1 MKLKKFNLALKRIAI
16 MGLLIVSLV
25 ISGCSSSAAT
35 VVNTGDKDDTSVV
48 AESTSDAL
56 SEPSYAHFFTEDEV
70 HSIDINIDKG
80 DWEAMLADPTAE
92 EYYEANITVDGVTL
106 SDVAFRTKGNMTLQ
120 SVAQSD
126 SDRYSFKINAG
137 KYVDDQTLEGLDEFV
152 LNNMYTDASYMREYL
167 SYKAMA
173 AQGMTVPLATYV
185 KVSIN
190 DEYFGFYL
198 MVESVDDSFL
208 EHTFGDNDGNLYR
221 MDEGSTLSIENG
233 EIDMNPSQKNGDDE
247 SLEDLT
253 KLVET
258 LNAMPEG
265 ETGDI
270 ESVLDVESAL
280 KYIAANT
287 VLSNYDSYQGNHNQ
301 NYYLYNDGGIFK
313 VIPWDY
319 NMSFGGFGS
328 EVLTDI
334 DIEAPVSGISSA
346 ELPLVDHLL
355 AVEAYNEAY
364 KSYLNDFMTYFDDF
378 ELQVSKLADLIGPYV
393 ENDPTAFTSY
403 DDFLYQISYQ
413 ENYVTTASSGRV
425 SLDSVPSQD
434 QTTEVDG
441 SPQEMP
447 PTTDA
452 NSSASEMAPRDDRGR
467 DVNGNA
473 KIIPPLDG
481 QLNEAGRDKPGGMTS
496 NVPLVNNLVDRLN
509 AIASQLQE

>member
-198 MVESVDDSFL
+198 MVESVDDS
-208 EHTFGDNDGNLYR
+208 
-221 MDEGSTLSIENG
+221 
-233 EIDMNPSQKNGDDE
+233 
-247 SLEDLT
+247 LT
-253 KLVET
+253 K
-258 LNAMPEG
+258 
-265 ETGDI
+265 
-270 ESVLDVESAL
+270 
-280 KYIAANT
+280 
-287 VLSNYDSYQGNHNQ
+287 
-301 NYYLYNDGGIFK
+301 
-313 VIPWDY
+313 
-319 NMSFGGFGS
+319 
-328 EVLTDI
+328 
-334 DIEAPVSGISSA
+334 
-346 ELPLVDHLL
+346 
-355 AVEAYNEAY
+355 
-364 KSYLNDFMTYFDDF
+364 
-378 ELQVSKLADLIGPYV
+378 
-393 ENDPTAFTSY
+393 
-403 DDFLYQISYQ
+403 
-413 ENYVTTASSGRV
+413 
-425 SLDSVPSQD
+425 
-434 QTTEVDG
+434 
-441 SPQEMP
+441 
-447 PTTDA
+447 
-452 NSSASEMAPRDDRGR
+452 
-467 DVNGNA
+467 
-473 KIIPPLDG
+473 
-481 QLNEAGRDKPGGMTS
+481 
-496 NVPLVNNLVDRLN
+496 
-509 AIASQLQE
+509 